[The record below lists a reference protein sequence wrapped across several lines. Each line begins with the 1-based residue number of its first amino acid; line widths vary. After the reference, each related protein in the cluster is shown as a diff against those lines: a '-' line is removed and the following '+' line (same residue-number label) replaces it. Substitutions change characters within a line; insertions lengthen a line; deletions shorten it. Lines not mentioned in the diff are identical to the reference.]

1 ATLGDLPLLGGG
13 GASGFASHPRYQLKC
28 NNPAASG
35 ARWSKWLCPASQ
47 KNFAVAVGLPDLRAS
62 LGQKQEVNMEN
73 PKNIARDEWRAGRKA
88 LVDELT
94 RLREQ
99 FNSGGWAE
107 RPAFSLTAPAR

>member
-1 ATLGDLPLLGGG
+1 
-13 GASGFASHPRYQLKC
+13 
-28 NNPAASG
+28 
-35 ARWSKWLCPASQ
+35 
-47 KNFAVAVGLPDLRAS
+47 

-73 PKNIARDEWRAGRKA
+73 PKNIARDEWRAARKA

-99 FNSGGWAE
+99 FNGGGWAE